1 MCLKTLM
8 MILNDPL
15 KAVKQASKVKIG
27 HVLLI
32 LLLAWGLIGFG
43 LFMVSVK
50 VFSLIVA
57 FAIGTIG
64 FVAGALLTVFF
75 AYLLTRVMNI
85 IGARGKFINAITIL
99 AYSLFPVSVAIII
112 TSMLAFVHSALGVIG
127 FIVIAIQVALSL
139 SLFFRMMKDL
149 FRTNMIN
156 VLVGFFII
164 VYVIMAS
171 VYLTVS
177 LSSADLYSFFGE
189 MMIPLFGI

>member
-1 MCLKTLM
+1 MPKDIDDDSERPSEGC
-8 MILNDPL
+8 
-15 KAVKQASKVKIG
+15 KAGKQGKD
-27 HVLLI
+27 
-32 LLLAWGLIGFG
+32 LLLTWGLVGFG

-57 FAIGTIG
+57 FAIGMIG
-64 FVAGALLTVFF
+64 FVAGTLLTTFF
-75 AYLLTRVMNI
+75 AYLLTRIMNI
-85 IGARGKFINAITIL
+85 LGARGKFINGLTTL

-112 TSMLAFVHSALGVIG
+112 TSMLAFINSMLGVIG

-139 SLFFRMMKDL
+139 SLFFRMLKDL
-149 FRTNMIN
+149 FRTNMIT

-177 LSSADLYSFFGE
+177 LSSADLYAFFGE